1 MCVCHFSVWPRSG
14 RSWIYGE
21 LYSVWCFCVFG
32 GFVLFIAA
40 LSLLL
45 YSGVCFQCW
54 VDYLWSVSTVTHA
67 ASVYHTLTWLF
78 LRDLHRLLSWRCSVY
93 VLWFQA
99 VLSFHS
105 TSLRIFIRFIRTR
118 WFLLLTLSLLTSL
131 RLSEYNGFFFSFY
144 WFCSWSNVQQVT
156 INDPHSIKTVFISDS
171 WLLGFCVTLRPLV
184 VVSSKCSRLYW
195 LVGAFCF
202 NFFFT

>member
-21 LYSVWCFCVFG
+21 IHSVWCFCVLG

-54 VDYLWSVSTVTHA
+54 VDYLWSVYRVTHA
-67 ASVYHTLTWLF
+67 ASAYHTLTWLF
-78 LRDLHRLLSWRCSVY
+78 LRDLHRLLLWGCSVY

-105 TSLRIFIRFIRTR
+105 TFLRIFIRSIRTR
-118 WFLLLTLSLLTSL
+118 WFLLLTLSLRTSL
-131 RLSEYNGFFFSFY
+131 RLSEYNVFSFY
-144 WFCSWSNVQQVT
+144 WFYSWSNVQHVT
-156 INDPHSIKTVFISDS
+156 INDLYSIKTVFMSGQLAP
-171 WLLGFCVTLRPLV
+171 WLLCHAAPPSGSIFRMQQT
-184 VVSSKCSRLYW
+184 
-195 LVGAFCF
+195 
-202 NFFFT
+202 